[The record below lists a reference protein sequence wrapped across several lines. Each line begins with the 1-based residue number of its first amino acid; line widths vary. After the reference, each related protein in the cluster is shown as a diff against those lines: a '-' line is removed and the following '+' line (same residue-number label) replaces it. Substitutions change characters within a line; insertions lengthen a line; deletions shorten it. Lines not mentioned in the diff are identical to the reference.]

1 MPKRIRNNET
11 TSSTTTTT
19 TTTTT
24 AKSRRKSKRSK
35 LLNDNE
41 KNVLEHS
48 TTNPLLPPPE
58 VKEID
63 INSQEYY
70 KVAKNVYHQQQRL
83 DKILSSSN
91 ELFGFTINT
100 EKLGL
105 EITGKTT
112 RDTEVFVS
120 QVHSNSKCTGFI
132 KKNDSFLLLN
142 NIDIR
147 QKTLV
152 DVCRLLKNTK
162 RPFTLYVSR
171 KRKNTYLTRERMVS
185 IDCFRSRTS
194 QIAHVTKESIKIN
207 DEFYCYDVSAVRL
220 INKNND
226 EKDTSEEG
234 SNILE
239 PFGFLYKC
247 TVLQTTLKSK
257 SQKGG
262 TSSNNNVTDDS
273 DEDNQVKVHFHN
285 WSKRYDSWV
294 NIARLLPD
302 KEEVKHLANY
312 LLQLPNFELEGF
324 NLEKEKERK
333 RQQVEK
339 EIKLKQEQLRKQKEE
354 KRKLQLETENKYFNS
369 VREKMNSLKAKIYH
383 CTSEDGR
390 VLFYKSQRI
399 VGDKTTRV
407 NKFGETK
414 LLYQNFYTNYTDEQK
429 VVARNTLTKL
439 LVTHNTLLSTNFYTE

>member
-1 MPKRIRNNET
+1 MAI
-11 TSSTTTTT
+11 
-19 TTTTT
+19 
-24 AKSRRKSKRSK
+24 
-35 LLNDNE
+35 
-41 KNVLEHS
+41 
-48 TTNPLLPPPE
+48 
-58 VKEID
+58 
-63 INSQEYY
+63 
-70 KVAKNVYHQQQRL
+70 
-83 DKILSSSN
+83 

-226 EKDTSEEG
+226 G
-234 SNILE
+234 HI
-239 PFGFLYKC
+239 
-247 TVLQTTLKSK
+247 
-257 SQKGG
+257 
-262 TSSNNNVTDDS
+262 
-273 DEDNQVKVHFHN
+273 
-285 WSKRYDSWV
+285 R
-294 NIARLLPD
+294 
-302 KEEVKHLANY
+302 
-312 LLQLPNFELEGF
+312 PNEHTIKNTAF
-324 NLEKEKERK
+324 NRT
-333 RQQVEK
+333 QQIFVPM
-339 EIKLKQEQLRKQKEE
+339 
-354 KRKLQLETENKYFNS
+354 ENK
-369 VREKMNSLKAKIYH
+369 
-383 CTSEDGR
+383 
-390 VLFYKSQRI
+390 
-399 VGDKTTRV
+399 TR
-407 NKFGETK
+407 
-414 LLYQNFYTNYTDEQK
+414 L
-429 VVARNTLTKL
+429 
-439 LVTHNTLLSTNFYTE
+439 